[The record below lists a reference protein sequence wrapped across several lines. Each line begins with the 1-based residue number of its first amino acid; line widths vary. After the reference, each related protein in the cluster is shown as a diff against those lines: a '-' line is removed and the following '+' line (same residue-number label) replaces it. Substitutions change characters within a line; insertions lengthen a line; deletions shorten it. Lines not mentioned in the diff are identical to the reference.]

1 MREVFWGCYENL
13 INILQ
18 AFILVTTI
26 TSIYGVKYWKKK
38 PFLTVLLGTTVY
50 SILLILSNHIV
61 GFEGFGIIVF
71 GVLVGIYAIFML
83 QGKWIGKIPVAM
95 VETLILIIVST
106 VVSLFTC
113 CITGI
118 DGEMLAYSICI
129 ERFMALIMAQVILA
143 LCMRIFVA
151 VLKRQKNPFPF
162 NKNEGSIFT
171 LIFLTSLVIFFCITQ
186 TVFTQELSER
196 NTTRLLCSCGGLVLL
211 NIICFYMLNDLT
223 KKRKIATEN
232 LILKEQALYQE
243 KYAKEV
249 KQQYDEIKRLRHDMK
264 QQYSVLEN
272 LLVQRKYQLMDEY
285 LLKSIQGINSKESF
299 IYIKNEYINAILNR
313 KINHAR
319 EEGIEVSLNSIEE
332 FLGVDEMDMCNLL
345 GNLFDNAREA
355 CVKVTGKRKI
365 ELNLFQDADKI
376 HVEIKNTIKE
386 SVLKNNEELKSDKKD
401 RDEHG
406 YGMKTIKEIVEKYEG
421 LMDIWEEGGKFCI
434 GIVLY
439 IDK

>member
-18 AFILVTTI
+18 AFILVATI

>member
-18 AFILVTTI
+18 AFILVATI

-50 SILLILSNHIV
+50 SILLILSNRIV

-143 LCMRIFVA
+143 LCMRIFVV